1 MQQKRFDAYKTLS
14 TMPSMG
20 CFVTAVNKHAL
31 GVSESNSF
39 KTKRSKRPHL
49 AFSEVNKGPF
59 DNCKSTRLAMSPVWR

>member
-59 DNCKSTRLAMSPVWR
+59 